1 MKRKLT
7 SILLLSALLVG
18 GASTFVSCKD
28 YDGDTIGEYNSTLA
42 QKIAE
47 QEEWLLKLDKDKNG
61 FVRDWV
67 DSYIKGLEQSNLS
80 DTEKLTAIQNFAA
93 QLKALTEMQDAL
105 KQVVK
110 LTENSG
116 TGEGGSSLDAILNV
130 QPEVLAGVL
139 NGTNVGGFNLTTE
152 AVKQLLDNA
161 EKYNQVL
168 TEIINNGGYGVDF
181 SQFVTQ
187 TYLTT
192 MLDGYLKSDAL
203 DGYIKSDALTE
214 YLKKSD
220 LDLSKYLTS
229 EDLLGYALK
238 SDIITLDDVKT
249 KLLGDYYTK
258 TEVDNLI
265 KGCVTFD
272 QLAEEIAG
280 LISGTEVEDK
290 IKDAIAGLVT
300 TETLNA
306 EVEELMK
313 KIDKNIDDFE
323 TFKEIYNSDITTLA
337 ERLDKIDGV
346 IDGINTSID
355 GINSDITKLNG
366 EVAGL
371 GTKLEALEGLATLF
385 AGQFNLLQQEIDKV
399 NGRID
404 ALVTSVNIDKVSNPI
419 FGSLNLPFGVKSTIL
434 CGIYGESLNGVTFP
448 NTDEY
453 ADYVVESQRNW
464 TIANGAPTVT
474 FDGVAQTTTGG
485 SVLVTV
491 NPNNVDAQGVHL
503 QLVSRDGTVAP
514 AYGDLILQKDYT
526 KITTRGVANG
536 AYRADA
542 VINPGEAY
550 KAAPNIKVS
559 ELKEAA
565 KNVFQ
570 SIKERKNIG
579 LVDAAKT
586 VFSNF
591 KNALPEYYA
600 LNYSWTD
607 GDKVNS
613 VKTDYEIAA
622 LTMKPLSFATLYNKG
637 ITITQRIP
645 QLEDV
650 FGINFADYQFTWE
663 DLKQL
668 DPMTK
673 YVTIDIPNTD
683 DIQINGIPAPSVKV
697 DPSKVEVIKKPGYLK
712 DAEGELIRDAN
723 GDPIEIIEDVQVNI
737 LEGIV
742 TVGEIDLSNAKV
754 VLGPDKQMEIEVVIP
769 MDEFNDM
776 INEINANV
784 GGMLGTVND
793 LVNKVQNGFDRINT
807 KVIDRLN
814 KVIAKVNKIT
824 EHPNNLLQPVMLYSD
839 ANDGVGRLSES
850 PIAPSLFKLNG
861 QSSGSVNLVPTTY
874 TAELFAPA
882 YKKYIQ
888 VNSLDGGKASVSNS
902 LLDFK
907 QRAVTFTAE
916 KGKYEIIYSAIDFY
930 GKIVAKKYYVEVK

>member
-1 MKRKLT
+1 M
-7 SILLLSALLVG
+7 SALLVG
-18 GASTFVSCKD
+18 GASTIVSCKD
-28 YDGDTIGEYNSTLA
+28 YDGDTIGEYTSDLA
-42 QKIAE
+42 RKIAE

-93 QLKALTEMQDAL
+93 KLKALTEMQDAL
-105 KQVVK
+105 EQVVK

-130 QPEVLAGVL
+130 SPEVLTGVL
-139 NGTNVGGFNLTTE
+139 NGTNIGGVNLTTE

-161 EKYNQVL
+161 DKYNEVL

-229 EDLLGYALK
+229 EDLVGYALK
-238 SDIITLDDVKT
+238 ADIITLDDVKNN
-249 KLLGDYYTK
+249 LLGDYYTK

-265 KGCVTFD
+265 KGCVTPE
-272 QLAEEIAG
+272 QLAEKIAG

-300 TETLNA
+300 TETLEA
-306 EVEELMK
+306 KVTELMTEINK
-313 KIDKNIDDFE
+313 KLNISEFE
-323 TFKEIYNSDITTLA
+323 TFKETYNSDITTLT

-346 IDGINTSID
+346 INGINTSID

-371 GTKLEALEGLATLF
+371 GTKLEALKGLATLF
-385 AGQFNLLQQEIDKV
+385 EGQFNLLQQQINEV

-419 FGSLNLPFGVKSTIL
+419 FGSLNLPFGVKSSVL
-434 CGIYGESLNGVTFP
+434 CGIYGENLNGVEFP
-448 NTDEY
+448 STSER
-453 ADYVVESQRNW
+453 ADYVNPSERNW
-464 TIANGAPTVT
+464 SIAAGAPIAS
-474 FDGVAQTTTGG
+474 FNGVAQTSTGG
-485 SVLVTV
+485 SVLVTI
-491 NPNNVDAQGVHL
+491 NPNNVDAEGVNL
-503 QLVSRDGTVAP
+503 QLVSRDGSAAP
-514 AYGDLILQKDYT
+514 AYERLTLQKDYT

-536 AYRADA
+536 AYRAEA
-542 VINPGEAY
+542 VINADEAY
-550 KAAPNIKVS
+550 KAKPNIDAA

-565 KNVFQ
+565 KNVFN
-570 SIKERKNIG
+570 SIRERKNIG
-579 LVDAAKT
+579 LVSAAKT
-586 VFSNF
+586 AYSTFA
-591 KNALPEYYA
+591 NAIPEYYA
-600 LNYSWTD
+600 LNYEWTD

-613 VKTDYEIAA
+613 TKTDYEIAA
-622 LTMKPLSFATLYNKG
+622 LTIKPLSFATLYGRGK
-637 ITITQRIP
+637 TIQKRIP
-645 QLEDV
+645 QIEDYL
-650 FGINFADYQFTWE
+650 GINLADYQFNWK
-663 DLKQL
+663 DLGHV
-668 DPMTK
+668 DDMTQSITLEIPDAENI
-673 YVTIDIPNTD
+673 TIDGSKIDPKFELDEGKLQVLPTLEKTYDEYGNVTD
-683 DIQINGIPAPSVKV
+683 IVMG
-697 DPSKVEVIKKPGYLK
+697 KVEVTVKEGFVKIKDMDLGKANVTIGKK
-712 DAEGELIRDAN
+712 DTTIT
-723 GDPIEIIEDVQVNI
+723 
-737 LEGIV
+737 V
-742 TVGEIDLSNAKV
+742 TVKMDNFNAMIDN
-754 VLGPDKQMEIEVVIP
+754 
-769 MDEFNDM
+769 
-776 INEINANV
+776 INSQV
-784 GGMLGTVND
+784 GGMMGTVNN
-793 LVNKVQNGFDRINT
+793 LVDKIQGGFDRINNG
-807 KVIDRLN
+807 VIARLN
-814 KVIAKVNKIT
+814 KVIEKVNKIT
-824 EHPNNLLQPVMLYSD
+824 ENPNNLLQPVMLYSD

-861 QSSGSVNLVPTTY
+861 QSSGSVNLVPTSY

-888 VNSLDGGKASVSNS
+888 VNALDGGKASVSSNM
-902 LLDFK
+902 LDFK
-907 QRAVTFTAE
+907 QRAVTLTAE

-930 GKIVAKKYYVEVK
+930 GKIATKKYYVEVK

>member
-1 MKRKLT
+1 M
-7 SILLLSALLVG
+7 SALLVG
-18 GASTFVSCKD
+18 GASTIVSCKD
-28 YDGDTIGEYNSTLA
+28 YDGDTIGEYTSDLA
-42 QKIAE
+42 RKIAE

-93 QLKALTEMQDAL
+93 KLKALTEMQDAL
-105 KQVVK
+105 EQVVK

-130 QPEVLAGVL
+130 SPEVLTGVL
-139 NGTNVGGFNLTTE
+139 NGTNIGGVNLTTE

-161 EKYNQVL
+161 DKYNEVL

-229 EDLLGYALK
+229 EDLVGYALK
-238 SDIITLDDVKT
+238 ADIITLDDVKNN
-249 KLLGDYYTK
+249 LLGDYYTK

-265 KGCVTFD
+265 KGCVTPE
-272 QLAEEIAG
+272 QLAEKIAG

-300 TETLNA
+300 TQALEAKVT
-306 EVEELMK
+306 ELMTEINK
-313 KIDKNIDDFE
+313 KLNISEFE
-323 TFKEIYNSDITTLA
+323 TFKETYNSDITTLT

-346 IDGINTSID
+346 INGINTSID

-385 AGQFNLLQQEIDKV
+385 EGQFNLLQQNIDKV

-419 FGSLNLPFGVKSTIL
+419 FGSLNLPFGVKSSVL
-434 CGIYGESLNGVTFP
+434 CGIYGGSLNGFTFP
-448 NTDEY
+448 NTDER
-453 ADYVVESQRNW
+453 AHYVNPSERNW
-464 TIANGAPTVT
+464 TIANGAPSVT

-550 KAAPNIKVS
+550 KAKPNINAS

-565 KNVFQ
+565 KNVFK

-622 LTMKPLSFATLYNKG
+622 LTIEPLSFQTLYGRGK
-637 ITITQRIP
+637 TIQKRIP
-645 QLEDV
+645 QIEDYL
-650 FGINFADYQFTWE
+650 GINLADYQFNWKDLGHVDDMTPSITLEIPDAE
-663 DLKQL
+663 DI
-668 DPMTK
+668 
-673 YVTIDIPNTD
+673 TIDGSKIDPKFELDEDKLIVVPTLEKTYDEYGNVTD
-683 DIQINGIPAPSVKV
+683 IVMG
-697 DPSKVEVIKKPGYLK
+697 KVEVKVKEGFVKIKDMDLGKANVTIGKK
-712 DAEGELIRDAN
+712 DTTIT
-723 GDPIEIIEDVQVNI
+723 
-737 LEGIV
+737 V
-742 TVGEIDLSNAKV
+742 TVKMDNFNAMIDN
-754 VLGPDKQMEIEVVIP
+754 
-769 MDEFNDM
+769 
-776 INEINANV
+776 INSQV
-784 GGMLGTVND
+784 GGMMGTVNN
-793 LVNKVQNGFDRINT
+793 LVDKIQGGFDRINNG
-807 KVIDRLN
+807 VIARLN
-814 KVIAKVNKIT
+814 KVIEKVNKIT
-824 EHPNNLLQPVMLYSD
+824 ENPNNLLQPVMLYSD

-861 QSSGSVNLVPTTY
+861 QSSGSVNLVPTSY

-888 VNSLDGGKASVSNS
+888 VNALDGGKASVSSNM
-902 LLDFK
+902 LDFN
-907 QRAVTFTAE
+907 QRAVTLTAE

-930 GKIVAKKYYVEVK
+930 GWIATKKYYVEVK